1 MKLFH
6 RNNYV
11 DLKGAILACFLTAG
25 YLKADPRLTW
35 LPVDMTL
42 LFAGLTVLLVFV
54 RLLRNNIRAHGYFFW
69 VLLLFGF
76 FAIPLVWTDWTP
88 YAFEKV
94 TRLFSLTFLAAT
106 APALLF
112 DNSKDEAKF
121 FNSLLV
127 ISLIMAIDSIVSM
140 LSGGGGDRLTG
151 GGDDRLTALGSN
163 TIALGRA
170 AGFAILWLVYL
181 VESRALSLPAAAL
194 PLGCCVIAALG
205 SGSRGPLAAVV
216 FPFVLAKVAFSAFC
230 FKDLLRHALVVG
242 GIIFCLFLGMSLVPQ
257 SASEKIAGFLTG
269 ETDMSIEARR
279 DAYAL
284 SVHCIPAHP
293 FGAGWGG
300 FSSIN
305 QNASGGYRIV
315 TPSGNDGE
323 LLVYPH
329 NILLELTLE
338 CGWACGLYFALSI
351 IALMWS
357 LWMQGIKKINNLA
370 IILFQLVLFYFINA
384 LISGD
389 INDNRH
395 LLALLAVGM
404 TSRRSI
410 DEGRRR
416 LFRAFGR

>member
-1 MKLFH
+1 M
-6 RNNYV
+6 
-11 DLKGAILACFLTAG
+11 
-25 YLKADPRLTW
+25 PW
-35 LPVDMTL
+35 
-42 LFAGLTVLLVFV
+42 
-54 RLLRNNIRAHGYFFW
+54 
-69 VLLLFGF
+69 
-76 FAIPLVWTDWTP
+76 
-88 YAFEKV
+88 
-94 TRLFSLTFLAAT
+94 
-106 APALLF
+106 
-112 DNSKDEAKF
+112 
-121 FNSLLV
+121 
-127 ISLIMAIDSIVSM
+127 
-140 LSGGGGDRLTG
+140 LSG
-151 GGDDRLTALGSN
+151 
-163 TIALGRA
+163 
-170 AGFAILWLVYL
+170 
-181 VESRALSLPAAAL
+181 ES
-194 PLGCCVIAALG
+194 
-205 SGSRGPLAAVV
+205 
-216 FPFVLAKVAFSAFC
+216 FSA
-230 FKDLLRHALVVG
+230 
-242 GIIFCLFLGMSLVPQ
+242 SS
-257 SASEKIAGFLTG
+257 SACRLCPGASSEKIAGFLTG

-300 FSSIN
+300 LFSIN